1 MRGTQY
7 LVWVRGQ
14 QHPPRYRG
22 DPPARARGRAPRSLG
37 LEEAAGAQRDALH
50 LLLLLL
56 VHSVPPAEAGD
67 PVSIPTGDDL
77 RLLGAAPGPELGLQ
91 YQFSVDTDTQRRL
104 GYPLSKRF
112 SNFKAKREKLRK
124 ISKICLLIEVPIF
137 SCV

>member
-7 LVWVRGQ
+7 LVWVGGQ

-91 YQFSVDTDTQRRL
+91 HQGHRHQGKHGHAAAAL
-104 GYPLSKRF
+104 LSAIQEV
-112 SNFKAKREKLRK
+112 FKL
-124 ISKICLLIEVPIF
+124 
-137 SCV
+137 